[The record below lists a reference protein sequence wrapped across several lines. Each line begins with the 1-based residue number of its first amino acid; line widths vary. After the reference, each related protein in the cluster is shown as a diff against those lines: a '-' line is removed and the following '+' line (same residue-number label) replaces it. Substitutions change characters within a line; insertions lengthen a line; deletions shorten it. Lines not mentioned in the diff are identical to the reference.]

1 LGDRLSEKE
10 ISWAWY
16 SGGWNDAMAGK
27 PDESFQFHHQPY
39 AFFKNYADGTPAKAT
54 HLKDKDDMLADI
66 QNNALP
72 AVTFYKPLGKNNQ
85 HPGYADVTSADK
97 DVVDVIQRIENSAM
111 WGKTAII
118 VTYDEN
124 GGLWDHVAPPKVDRW
139 GPGNRIPVIV
149 ISPFAKRG
157 FIDHTQY
164 DNTSVLK
171 LIENR
176 FKLEPLTDRDAK
188 ADGLSNAFTF

>member
-1 LGDRLSEKE
+1 
-10 ISWAWY
+10 
-16 SGGWNDAMAGK
+16 
-27 PDESFQFHHQPY
+27 
-39 AFFKNYADGTPAKAT
+39 
-54 HLKDKDDMLADI
+54 
-66 QNNALP
+66 
-72 AVTFYKPLGKNNQ
+72 V
-85 HPGYADVTSADK
+85 SADK

-139 GPGNRIPVIV
+139 GPGSRIPVIV